1 MHGWLKLKVD
11 ALNSSWLFFWLLCLF
26 LVLPIWLVDYPPMV
40 DLPGHASQI
49 QLMHNLRSGDFL
61 YSDLFRRY
69 YLTVYWGGYV
79 PVYLL
84 SFIFGVLAALKIIIT
99 LALVGIPYFTK
110 KIINQFGGNPAWIWL
125 CFPVAYSSPFYW
137 GFLNYIITVAIGLGW
152 VYFCV
157 KVSDSNKV
165 GWRTQLTIA
174 LGIIVLFFGH
184 LIACG
189 MLGLIVAIYYI
200 FLNKTFKHRVSLLAP
215 LLIFVP
221 LAGAF
226 FWLQTSNN
234 TGIPSPFSLDYKPER
249 YIFSLSLLV
258 GRHTWWSSLVGSM
271 LLVTPFWTGGSLTC
285 RLSRLLPFA
294 IILLFVLLLPL
305 QIIGTYLIYQRF
317 FIFVVPLLLL
327 ALEYRPETV
336 TSLKNL
342 LPVLIALIVMSI
354 NTLDIV
360 EFAVEHEDYKK
371 VIEQAEPD
379 SRIFKI
385 IPNSMSKEA
394 DFMLPVYDH
403 FPSWHHLRGKGL
415 VDFNFASF
423 GQMPVSYKDVALT
436 KTPRYG
442 FDWGQHH
449 GECYDYFISRA
460 DSDLFFS
467 PYSGLKIYG
476 NKVDLVTH
484 SGMWYLHKNKNPKI
498 CNQ

>member
-1 MHGWLKLKVD
+1 MQDGLRLKVD
-11 ALNSSWLFFWLLCLF
+11 ALNSSWPVFWLFCLF
-26 LVLPIWLVDYPPMV
+26 LVLPVWLVDYPPMV

-61 YSDLFRRY
+61 YSDLFRTS
-69 YLTVYWGGYV
+69 YLSTYWGGYV

-84 SFIFGVLAALKIIIT
+84 SFIFGVLTALKIIIT
-99 LALVGIPYFTK
+99 FALVGIPYFTK

-137 GFLNYIITVAIGLGW
+137 GFLNYIITVSIGLGW
-152 VYFCV
+152 IYFCI
-157 KVSDSNKV
+157 KISDRDVV

-189 MLGLIVAIYYI
+189 MLGLIVAIYYL
-200 FLNKTFKHRVSLLAP
+200 FLNKTVKQRVSLLAP

-226 FWLQTSNN
+226 FWLQSSNN
-234 TGIPSPFSLDYKPER
+234 AGLPSQFDFDYNPER
-249 YIFSLSLLV
+249 YKHSLSLLV
-258 GRHTWWSSLVGSM
+258 GRPTWWSDLAGLM
-271 LLVTPFWTGGSLTC
+271 LLVTPFLAGGILTR
-285 RLSRLLPFA
+285 RLSRLLPFV
-294 IILLFVLLLPL
+294 IILLFVLLLPANMM
-305 QIIGTYLIYQRF
+305 GTHLIYPRF

-327 ALEYRPETV
+327 ALEYRPETA
-336 TSLKNL
+336 TSLRNL

-354 NTLDIV
+354 NTSDIV

-385 IPNSMSKEA
+385 IPNSVSKA
-394 DFMLPVYDH
+394 GNFMLPVYDH

-423 GQMPVSYKDVALT
+423 GQMPVGYKDVALS
-436 KTPRYG
+436 KRPRNG
-442 FDWGQHH
+442 FDWSQHH

-467 PYSGLKIYG
+467 SYRVQKTYG
-476 NKVDLVTH
+476 SKVDLVAH
-484 SGMWYLHKNKNPKI
+484 SGMWYLHKNKNPKV
-498 CNQ
+498 CN